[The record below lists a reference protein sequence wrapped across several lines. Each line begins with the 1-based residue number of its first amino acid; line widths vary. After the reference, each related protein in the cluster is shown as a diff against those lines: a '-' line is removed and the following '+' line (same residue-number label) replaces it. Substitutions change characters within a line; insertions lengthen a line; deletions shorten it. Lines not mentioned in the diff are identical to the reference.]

1 MYVIHVCVGNKEYVS
16 VTLFYVNILFGQ
28 SPQYPKVQR
37 GQQKPRNRIPP
48 NKDKT
53 RFE

>member
-28 SPQYPKVQR
+28 SPLYPKVQR
-37 GQQKPRNRIPP
+37 GQQKPRNRIPA